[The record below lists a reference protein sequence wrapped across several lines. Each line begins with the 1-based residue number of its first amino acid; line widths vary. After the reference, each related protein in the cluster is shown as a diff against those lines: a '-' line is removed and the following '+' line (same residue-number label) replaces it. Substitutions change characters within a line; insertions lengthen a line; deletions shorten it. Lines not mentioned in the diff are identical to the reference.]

1 MKSRSRIL
9 AISLIILLSIG
20 VFTVAGFVQAAE
32 SDQGNQGDQKAI
44 MEGAQ
49 RMMDGSKTVM
59 NIMTKKGMTDA
70 ELTSAEKKMTEGYDM
85 VVKGNSMMTGNTM
98 AEGKEMVTR
107 GAKMM
112 LDANKAMAAAV
123 EKKGMT
129 QECSNHFGTCSLGEQ
144 EINYGLHSGM
154 RGGNQ

>member
-1 MKSRSRIL
+1 M
-9 AISLIILLSIG
+9 AISLMIVLSIG
-20 VFTVAGFVQAAE
+20 VFAAAGFLQAAE
-32 SDQGNQGDQKAI
+32 SGMGDQKAI
-44 MEGAQ
+44 MEGAKK
-49 RMMDGSKTVM
+49 MMDGSKAVM
-59 NIMTKKGMTDA
+59 DIMTRKGIKDE
-70 ELTSAEKKMTEGYDM
+70 ELTSAEKKMTEGYDTII
-85 VVKGNSMMTGNTM
+85 KGHGMMTGNTM